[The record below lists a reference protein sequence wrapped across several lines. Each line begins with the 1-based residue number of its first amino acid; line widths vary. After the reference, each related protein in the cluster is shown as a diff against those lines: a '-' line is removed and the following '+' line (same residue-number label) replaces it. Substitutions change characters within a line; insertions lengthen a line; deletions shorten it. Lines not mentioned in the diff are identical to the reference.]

1 MLKYQNFLL
10 VVTCREILSFYI
22 DFKSAKIRFFTR
34 YTKRKKFL
42 PKNKKI
48 YNHLTGL
55 YFFQKYV
62 ELTIDKVYIHVF
74 YTNKMR
80 LRHEN
85 PLVKIINGTLVDLP
99 SPLNFS
105 I

>member
-1 MLKYQNFLL
+1 MLG
-10 VVTCREILSFYI
+10 VTCREILPFYI

-34 YTKRKKFL
+34 YTKRKNSFQ
-42 PKNKKI
+42 KNKEI

-62 ELTIDKVYIHVF
+62 ELTVDKVYIHVF

-99 SPLNFS
+99 RPLNFS
-105 I
+105 V